1 MIADIVKSHAHDIS
15 LSTESAKLVGKAFLS
30 IESLSASE
38 TEDLGAITN
47 SQKTVIDGIVA
58 DYQETTGSTLTED
71 QVDNLSESIVI
82 AQNPDEYYNAGAQTE
97 PGTVVSAIGGGVDVG
112 VVGQELATE
121 SFEVHGMMNTLAM
134 TVSYNIRP
142 EKQSK
147 AVELFFPYYHFGF
160 YSKQLHHRR
169 TPVNCIQL

>member
-121 SFEVHGMMNTLAM
+121 SFEVHGMMNTW
-134 TVSYNIRP
+134 R
-142 EKQSK
+142 
-147 AVELFFPYYHFGF
+147 
-160 YSKQLHHRR
+160 
-169 TPVNCIQL
+169 